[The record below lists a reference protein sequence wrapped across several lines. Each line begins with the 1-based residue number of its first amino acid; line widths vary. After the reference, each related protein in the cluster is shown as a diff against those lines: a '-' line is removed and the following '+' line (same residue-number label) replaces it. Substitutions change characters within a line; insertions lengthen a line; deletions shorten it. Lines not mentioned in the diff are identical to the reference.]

1 MLSLK
6 RTLKLI
12 NMKNT
17 GLVHLLLYFLPFCIF
32 GQFSNSYRG
41 FGLDIGT
48 SGSGFFVTVSSLH
61 DSEKYSLN
69 GELRFYDI
77 KAKDET
83 VVYDYYSGRYQDV
96 GGISLVM
103 LPIYLGVN
111 YYPFIG
117 KIENNFSPFIGIK
130 LGSILTIDG
139 NEYGNFMDRWEKA
152 KTQISP
158 AAFLGFGIDFK
169 LVGQTLVSAMVGKE
183 FIKLKYKADGN
194 YDYSGS
200 LIHIAFKKRL
210 K

>member
-1 MLSLK
+1 
-6 RTLKLI
+6 
-12 NMKNT
+12 MKNK
-17 GLVHLLLYFLPFCIF
+17 GLIHLLLYALPFFVF
-32 GQFSNSYRG
+32 GQFTNSYKG

-48 SGSGFFVTVSSLH
+48 SGSGFFLTVSSLH
-61 DSEKYSLN
+61 DTEKISLN
-69 GELRFYDI
+69 GEVRFYDI

-111 YYPFIG
+111 YYPFMG

-183 FIKLKYKADGN
+183 IIKLKYKADGN
-194 YDYSGS
+194 DDYSGF
-200 LIHIAFKKRL
+200 LIHIAFKRQSK
-210 K
+210 